1 MIAIKFGEFEI
12 NSKKLTYSIA
22 ETARLTG
29 CDKDVINT
37 AIKNGELQ
45 FIIPEGRIQK
55 RVSIFD
61 LITFLNNRSMR
72 FD

>member
-12 NSKKLTYSIA
+12 NTAKLTYSIA
-22 ETARLTG
+22 ETAKITG
-29 CDKDVINT
+29 CDKDVIND

-55 RVSIFD
+55 RVSIFG
-61 LITFLNNRSMR
+61 LITFINNRSMK
-72 FD
+72 FE

>member
-12 NSKKLTYSIA
+12 NTAKLTYSIA
-22 ETARLTG
+22 ETAKLTG

-45 FIIPEGRIQK
+45 FIIPHGRIQK
-55 RVSIFD
+55 RVPIFE
-61 LITFLNNRSMR
+61 LITFIKNRSMR
-72 FD
+72 FE